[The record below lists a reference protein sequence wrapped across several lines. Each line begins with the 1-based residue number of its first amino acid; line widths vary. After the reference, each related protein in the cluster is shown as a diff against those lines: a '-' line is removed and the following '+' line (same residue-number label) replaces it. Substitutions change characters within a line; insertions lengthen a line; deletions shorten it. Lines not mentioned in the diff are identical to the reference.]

1 MDFFT
6 GSRVWHSN
14 TAAAV
19 LFLLPLLRGRT
30 KAAGSVGR
38 AGLAGRAARLSS
50 LIEAATMSHTFA
62 AKKLSASFQEYPD
75 YLERGGVYGQADW
88 IASIL
93 PSELGDG
100 KNAGG

>member
-1 MDFFT
+1 
-6 GSRVWHSN
+6 
-14 TAAAV
+14 
-19 LFLLPLLRGRT
+19 
-30 KAAGSVGR
+30 
-38 AGLAGRAARLSS
+38 

-75 YLERGGVYGQADW
+75 YLERGGVYGQTDW

-93 PSELGDG
+93 PGKLGDG